1 MDKKHGIPNPLS
13 SHVSKRQR
21 AEIAREK
28 RETKQAVKRKS
39 ISNFSK
45 DSSFSSAEPKAK
57 RAKTTDDIPFADS
70 YRPAPPS
77 PSARSELPDR

>member
-1 MDKKHGIPNPLS
+1 MDKKHGIPNPLAS
-13 SHVSKRQR
+13 NVSKRQR

-28 RETKQAVKRKS
+28 RETSKAGKRKS
-39 ISNFSK
+39 ISNLSK
-45 DSSFSSAEPKAK
+45 DSSFISAEPKAK
-57 RAKTTDDIPFADS
+57 RAKTTDDIPFAAG